1 MSEVQIS
8 GLTKRFGKVIAVD
21 DVTLTLS
28 DGEFFGLLGPSGSGK
43 TTLMRC
49 VAGFIDQDAG
59 EIAIDGINLKGVPTS
74 RRDIGMVFQNYALFP
89 HMTVAQNIA
98 FSLRVRRASA
108 ATMRDRVNELLAMVQ
123 LQGFEGRLPKELSG
137 GQQQRVALARAV
149 ASNPRVLLLDEPL
162 NALDR
167 RLRQIMQIELKQ
179 IQREIGITTIFVT
192 HDQDE
197 ALALCDRIA
206 IFKDGRIEQMGK
218 PVDVYEKPRTEFA
231 AAFLGAAN
239 FLRGRSVSN
248 ENGFG
253 TITLDTGETV
263 RAKATVTLGEKVTLV
278 VRPEKLTIRAS
289 AAPAITE
296 DDPQNS
302 LSGKIERLVY
312 LGSNTTYVVRHKS
325 GELTVN
331 QQNIAEEPL
340 PAGTQVVLSWLP
352 EHSVLLAADDR

>member
-1 MSEVQIS
+1 MSEVEIK
-8 GLTKRFGKVIAVD
+8 GLTKRFGKVVAVD

-59 EIAIDGINLKGVPTS
+59 EIAIDGINLKGIPTS

-89 HMTVAQNIA
+89 HMSVAQNVG
-98 FSLRVRRASA
+98 FSLRVRGASA
-108 ATMRDRVNELLAMVQ
+108 SDTHTRVNELLAMVQ
-123 LQGFEGRLPKELSG
+123 LQGLEERLPKELSG

-167 RLRQIMQIELKQ
+167 RLRQIMQVELKQ

-218 PVDVYEKPRTEFA
+218 PVDVYERPQSEFS

-239 FLRGRSVSN
+239 FLHGRSLSN

-253 TITLDTGETV
+253 SIALDTGDTV
-263 RAKATVTLGEKVTLV
+263 RINGSVVLGEKVTLV
-278 VRPEKLTIRAS
+278 VRPEKLVIRAS
-289 AAPAITE
+289 DAPGTINDAST
-296 DDPQNS
+296 NR
-302 LSGKIERLVY
+302 LSGTVERLVY
-312 LGSNTTYVVRHKS
+312 LGSNTTYVVRHAS

-331 QQNIAEEPL
+331 QQNLSEAPL
-340 PAGTQVVLSWLP
+340 PQGTQVILSWRP
-352 EHSVLLAADDR
+352 EHSVLLRA

>member
-1 MSEVQIS
+1 MSEVQIR
-8 GLTKRFGKVIAVD
+8 GLTKRFGKVVAVD

-98 FSLRVRRASA
+98 FSLRVRGTA
-108 ATMRDRVNELLAMVQ
+108 ATITRERVNELLAMVQ
-123 LQGFEGRLPKELSG
+123 LQGFDGRLPKELSG

-206 IFKDGRIEQMGK
+206 IFKDGKIEQMGK
-218 PVDVYEKPRTEFA
+218 PVQVYEKPRTEFA

-239 FLRGRSVSN
+239 FLRGRSVPN
-248 ENGFG
+248 EYGFG
-253 TITLDTGETV
+253 TIALDSGETV
-263 RAKATVTLGEKVTLV
+263 RATETVTPGQNVTLV
-278 VRPEKLTIRAS
+278 VRPEKLSIRAFGVR
-289 AAPAITE
+289 AVGTDALL
-296 DDPQNS
+296 NS
-302 LSGKIERLVY
+302 LSGTVERLVY
-312 LGSNTTYVVRHKS
+312 LGSNTTYVIRHSS

-340 PAGTQVVLSWLP
+340 PQGTRVVLSWRP
-352 EHSVLLAADDR
+352 EHSVLLSA

>member
-1 MSEVQIS
+1 MSEVQIR
-8 GLTKRFGKVIAVD
+8 GLTKRFGKVVAVD

-98 FSLRVRRASA
+98 FSLRVRGTA
-108 ATMRDRVNELLAMVQ
+108 ATITRERVNELLAMVQ
-123 LQGFEGRLPKELSG
+123 LQGFDGRLPKELSG

-206 IFKDGRIEQMGK
+206 IFKDGKIEQMGK
-218 PVDVYEKPRTEFA
+218 PVEVYERPRTEFA

-248 ENGFG
+248 ENGSG
-253 TITLDTGETV
+253 TIALDSGETV
-263 RAKATVTLGEKVTLV
+263 QATETVAPGQKVTLV
-278 VRPEKLTIRAS
+278 VRPEKLSIRAS
-289 AAPAITE
+289 GVHAAAT
-296 DDPQNS
+296 DALLNS
-302 LSGKIERLVY
+302 LSGTVERLVY
-312 LGSNTTYVVRHKS
+312 LGSNTTYAVRHSS

-340 PAGTQVVLSWLP
+340 PPGTQVVLSWRP
-352 EHSVLLAADDR
+352 EHSVLLAA

>member
-1 MSEVQIS
+1 MSEVQIR
-8 GLTKRFGKVIAVD
+8 GLTKRFGKVVAVD

-59 EIAIDGINLKGVPTS
+59 EIAIDGINLRGVPTS

-98 FSLRVRRASA
+98 FSLRVRGTA
-108 ATMRDRVNELLAMVQ
+108 ATITRERVNELLAMVQ
-123 LQGFEGRLPKELSG
+123 LQGFDGRLPKELSG

-179 IQREIGITTIFVT
+179 IQRDIGITTIFVT

-206 IFKDGRIEQMGK
+206 IFKDGKIEQMGK
-218 PVDVYEKPRTEFA
+218 PVEVYEKPRTEFS

-239 FLRGRSVSN
+239 FLRGRSVSS
-248 ENGFG
+248 EHGSG
-253 TITLDTGETV
+253 TIALDSGETIQTME
-263 RAKATVTLGEKVTLV
+263 TVAPGQKVTLV
-278 VRPEKLTIRAS
+278 VRPEKLSIRAS
-289 AAPAITE
+289 GVRALATDALL
-296 DDPQNS
+296 NC
-302 LSGKIERLVY
+302 LSGTVERLVY
-312 LGSNTTYVVRHKS
+312 LGSNTTYVIRHSS

-340 PAGTQVVLSWLP
+340 PPGTQVVLSWRP
-352 EHSVLLAADDR
+352 EHSVLLAA